1 MEVSEVRK
9 RVNETIERA
18 RRAAARRRAL
28 ADEAAAE
35 YERFLERVAVPLFRQ
50 IGNVLRAERH
60 MFSVSTPA
68 GSVKLTSDRSNE
80 DSIELLLDTSSFP
93 PQMMIRSKRAR
104 GRRIL
109 ETEAPLGPG
118 RAIREVTEEELL
130 DAVLKELEP
139 FVER

>member
-60 MFSVSTPA
+60 MFSV
-68 GSVKLTSDRSNE
+68 
-80 DSIELLLDTSSFP
+80 
-93 PQMMIRSKRAR
+93 
-104 GRRIL
+104 
-109 ETEAPLGPG
+109 
-118 RAIREVTEEELL
+118 
-130 DAVLKELEP
+130 
-139 FVER
+139 